1 MTTVKLK
8 KYLKTALKETVTF
21 VKDNKS
27 TILTLAAYA
36 ILIPVMGECSNDIV
50 AGSKVATNNPI
61 TKPLQSIVNFMT
73 GPVPIGFTLVSGA
86 TAAISWGAG
95 WEQSI
100 TQRATK
106 CLGGGAVATGLG
118 SGLSW
123 AGVEKVTSCLM

>member
-21 VKDNKS
+21 VKDNKG

-36 ILIPVMGECSNDIV
+36 ILIPVMGECSTLSSESSK
-50 AGSKVATNNPI
+50 AGPLA
-61 TKPLQSIVNFMT
+61 KPLKAISDFMT

-106 CLGGGAVATGLG
+106 CLGGGAVATGIG
-118 SGLSW
+118 SGLDW
-123 AGVEKVTSCLM
+123 AGVANVSSCLM